1 MLHRGLYE
9 GLPYLYLAAGIVCAL
24 LVNST
29 LITIASL
36 LLILAGVAVL
46 IMRYRFRSEQKR
58 LRREVSDELH
68 FAADHYDA
76 LVQANRERV
85 LRSISDRRKQAVA
98 AFPVEDKRG
107 SVIAFDR
114 RNGERRNA
122 FA

>member
-1 MLHRGLYE
+1 MLHRGFYE
-9 GLPYLYLAAGIVCAL
+9 GLPYLYLAIGLACAL
-24 LVNST
+24 LVQST

-46 IMRYRFRSEQKR
+46 IMRYRFRSDQKR
-58 LRREVSDELH
+58 LRREVADELH
-68 FAADHYDA
+68 FAADHYDE
-76 LVQANRERV
+76 LVKANRERV
-85 LRSISDRRKQAVA
+85 LRSLSDRRKQVVVD
-98 AFPVEDKRG
+98 FPVQDTRG